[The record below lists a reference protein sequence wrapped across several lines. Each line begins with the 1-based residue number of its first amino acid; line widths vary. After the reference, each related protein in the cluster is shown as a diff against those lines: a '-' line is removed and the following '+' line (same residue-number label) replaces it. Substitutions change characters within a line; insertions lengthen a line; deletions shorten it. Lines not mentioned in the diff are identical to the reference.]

1 MGGLLFLCVLFDTAT
16 TLEISVNRDM
26 VLGIHHVTAMASHP
40 QPNVDFYVGQLGLR
54 LVKQTVNF
62 DDPGT
67 YHLYYGDGI
76 GTPGTL
82 LTFFPYGDIQKGKRG
97 RGETQSITFDV
108 PTDSLDWWIE
118 RLSIENIPN
127 GEEIIFGNR
136 VVWALDPDGMRVEFE
151 ESEVATPTHYWNG
164 STTPADKAIRG
175 IKRITL
181 APNDHGGIG
190 EYKTTEDALTN
201 LFESKS
207 LGSDNLRQRF
217 QLGSSQVDVYRDANQ
232 PRAQS
237 SAGTI
242 HHVAFRNATPEV
254 QLEWLQTLRQKGFNA
269 SPVLDREYFES
280 IYFREPGGV
289 LFEFAT
295 DGPGFL
301 INEPEATLG
310 TELKLPPQYESMST
324 QLQAILP
331 KLNQAFKQIP

>member
-1 MGGLLFLCVLFDTAT
+1 
-16 TLEISVNRDM
+16 M
-26 VLGIHHVTAMASHP
+26 VLGIHHVTALASHP

-82 LTFFPYGDIQKGKRG
+82 LTFFPYGNIQKGKRG
-97 RGETQSITFDV
+97 KGETASITFEV
-108 PTDSLDWWIE
+108 PTNSLDWWIE

-127 GEEIIFGNR
+127 GEETLFGHR

-151 ESEVATPTHYWNG
+151 ESEVPTSYHPWSG
-164 STTPADKAIRG
+164 STTPADKAIRS
-175 IKRITL
+175 IKRVTL
-181 APNDHGGIG
+181 APNDHGGIR
-190 EYKTTEDALTN
+190 EYATTEDALTR
-201 LFESKS
+201 LFDAKS
-207 LGSDNLRQRF
+207 ITTEGQRQRF
-217 QLGSSQVDVYRDANQ
+217 QLGDAQVDVLRDESL

-237 SAGTI
+237 SAGTV
-242 HHVAFRNATPEV
+242 HHVAFRNATPEI
-254 QLEWLQTLRQKGFNA
+254 QLEWLGTLREKGFNA
-269 SPVLDREYFES
+269 SPVMDREYFES

-301 INEPEATLG
+301 INEPEETLG
-310 TELKLPPQYESMST
+310 TELRLPPQYESKKS
-324 QLQAILP
+324 QLEAILP
-331 KLNQAFKQIP
+331 KVNLNFGVTV

>member
-1 MGGLLFLCVLFDTAT
+1 M
-16 TLEISVNRDM
+16 I
-26 VLGIHHVTAMASHP
+26 LGIHHVTALASYP

-82 LTFFPYGDIQKGKRG
+82 LTFFPYGNIQKGRRG
-97 RGETQSITFDV
+97 RGETTSITFEV
-108 PTDSLDWWIE
+108 PTGSLDFWIE

-127 GEEIIFGNR
+127 GEETIFGQR

-151 ESEVATPTHYWNG
+151 ESDVETPNTYWTG
-164 STTPADKAIRG
+164 STVPVDKAIRA

-181 APNDHGGIG
+181 APSDGHTIG
-190 EYKTTEDALTN
+190 EYKTTEDVLNN
-201 LFESKS
+201 LFEATPTQQE
-207 LGSDNLRQRF
+207 GNRQRF
-217 QLGSSQVDVYRDANQ
+217 QLGPSEVDIVRDPSQ

-242 HHVAFRNATPEV
+242 HHVAFRNATETI
-254 QLEWLQTLRQKGFNA
+254 QKEWLKTLLEKGFHA
-269 SPVLDREYFES
+269 SPVMDREYFES

-301 INEPEATLG
+301 INEPIETLG
-310 TELKLPPQYESMST
+310 TELRLPPQYESKKT
-324 QLQAILP
+324 QLEAILP
-331 KLNQAFKQIP
+331 KLNLNFTKVNV